1 MKALDKFLLESY
13 DVTEEE
19 REEILEKVA

>member
-1 MKALDKFLLESY
+1 MKALDKFLLESC